1 MKTLIPIF
9 GLLACCLPAAAEGPH
24 RVKIVNAA
32 VVMPSK
38 VVENATI
45 LIEDGRI
52 TAVGTDL
59 GEAFEG
65 AEVIDAAGR
74 YTAPGFIDVHCH
86 GGGGHDFSD
95 GTVEA
100 MLGAAEMHARH
111 GTTLIYP
118 TPPRAPTRRFSAC
131 STPTA
136 RPRNGTRAARRSAAS
151 TSKAATSRWR

>member
-65 AEVIDAAGR
+65 AEVIDAASSTC
-74 YTAPGFIDVHCH
+74 TA
-86 GGGGHDFSD
+86 
-95 GTVEA
+95 TAE
-100 MLGAAEMHARH
+100 GATTFRTARSRRCSAPPRCTH
-111 GTTLIYP
+111 GTE
-118 TPPRAPTRRFSAC
+118 RR
-131 STPTA
+131 
-136 RPRNGTRAARRSAAS
+136 
-151 TSKAATSRWR
+151 

>member
-32 VVMPSK
+32 GVMPSK

-74 YTAPGFIDVHCH
+74 YAAPGFIDVHCH

-100 MLGAAEMHARH
+100 MPPRCTH
-111 GTTLIYP
+111 GTE
-118 TPPRAPTRRFSAC
+118 RR
-131 STPTA
+131 
-136 RPRNGTRAARRSAAS
+136 
-151 TSKAATSRWR
+151 

>member
-32 VVMPSK
+32 AVMPSK

-52 TAVGTDL
+52 AAVGTDL
-59 GEAFEG
+59 EEAFEG

-74 YTAPGFIDVHCH
+74 YAAPASSTCTATAEG
-86 GGGGHDFSD
+86 
-95 GTVEA
+95 A
-100 MLGAAEMHARH
+100 MTSRTARSRRCSA
-111 GTTLIYP
+111 
-118 TPPRAPTRRFSAC
+118 PPRCTR
-131 STPTA
+131 STE
-136 RPRNGTRAARRSAAS
+136 RR
-151 TSKAATSRWR
+151 